1 VHNNVYVDRRRNIFC
16 IWADYIKKEKNAV
29 NLIGAIARRQ
39 MRMEVFTRIRLVARE
54 RFLEAN
60 AERIMNNLFRLMKQ
74 NVLTRSFSKWRVR
87 SYTEV
92 VREMQLRREQLR
104 QTIERHRHEA
114 EVMEA
119 HKQAKA
125 MRILRQRKQREVTNA
140 WIQMAKVMKAIRVK
154 EQVAKENLAYMQVKW
169 AT

>member
-1 VHNNVYVDRRRNIFC
+1 VNRRRNIFC

-39 MRMEVFTRIRLVARE
+39 LRMEVFTRIRLVARE
-54 RFLEAN
+54 HFLEAN
-60 AERIMNNLFRLMKQ
+60 AERIMTNLFRVLKQ

-92 VREMQLRREQLR
+92 VRELQLRREQLH
-104 QTIERHRHEA
+104 QTILRHRHEA

-125 MRILRQRKQREVTNA
+125 MRILKQRKQREVTNA
-140 WIQMAKVMKAIRVK
+140 WIQMAKTIKAIRVK
-154 EQVAKENLAYMQVKW
+154 QQLA
-169 AT
+169 

>member
-1 VHNNVYVDRRRNIFC
+1 MTHEYEHAVQVKEQLKTNYEKALATHISRVHNNVYVDRRRNIFC

-29 NLIGAIARRQ
+29 NLIGAIARRH

-60 AERIMNNLFRLMKQ
+60 AERIITNLFRLMRQ
-74 NVLTRSFSKWRVR
+74 NIVTRSFSKWRVR
-87 SYTEV
+87 AYTEV
-92 VREMQLRREQLR
+92 VREMVQRREQLQ
-104 QTIERHRHEA
+104 QTIMRHRHEA

-125 MRILRQRKQREVTNA
+125 MRILRQRK
-140 WIQMAKVMKAIRVK
+140 
-154 EQVAKENLAYMQVKW
+154 
-169 AT
+169 

>member
-1 VHNNVYVDRRRNIFC
+1 VERRRNIFC

-60 AERIMNNLFRLMKQ
+60 AERIMTNLFRLMKQ

-92 VREMQLRREQLR
+92 VREMQLRRE
-104 QTIERHRHEA
+104 
-114 EVMEA
+114 
-119 HKQAKA
+119 
-125 MRILRQRKQREVTNA
+125 
-140 WIQMAKVMKAIRVK
+140 
-154 EQVAKENLAYMQVKW
+154 
-169 AT
+169 

>member
-1 VHNNVYVDRRRNIFC
+1 MTGEYRHAVQVKEQLRANYEKALATQISRVKNNVYVDRRRNIFC

-60 AERIMNNLFRLMKQ
+60 AERIMGNLFRLMKH
-74 NVLTRSFSKWRVR
+74 NVITKAFSRWRVR

-92 VREMQLRREQLR
+92 VREM
-104 QTIERHRHEA
+104 
-114 EVMEA
+114 
-119 HKQAKA
+119 
-125 MRILRQRKQREVTNA
+125 
-140 WIQMAKVMKAIRVK
+140 
-154 EQVAKENLAYMQVKW
+154 
-169 AT
+169 

>member
-1 VHNNVYVDRRRNIFC
+1 M
-16 IWADYIKKEKNAV
+16 

-60 AERIMNNLFRLMKQ
+60 AERIMSNLFRLMKQ

-92 VREMQLRREQLR
+92 VREMQLRREQL
-104 QTIERHRHEA
+104 
-114 EVMEA
+114 
-119 HKQAKA
+119 K
-125 MRILRQRKQREVTNA
+125 
-140 WIQMAKVMKAIRVK
+140 
-154 EQVAKENLAYMQVKW
+154 
-169 AT
+169 

>member
-1 VHNNVYVDRRRNIFC
+1 VKNNVYVDRRRNIFC

-60 AERIMNNLFRLMKQ
+60 AERIMNNLFRLLKQ
-74 NVLTRSFSKWRVR
+74 NILTKSFSRWRVR

-92 VREMQLRREQLR
+92 VREMQLRKEQL
-104 QTIERHRHEA
+104 H
-114 EVMEA
+114 
-119 HKQAKA
+119 
-125 MRILRQRKQREVTNA
+125 
-140 WIQMAKVMKAIRVK
+140 
-154 EQVAKENLAYMQVKW
+154 
-169 AT
+169 

>member
-1 VHNNVYVDRRRNIFC
+1 M
-16 IWADYIKKEKNAV
+16 

-39 MRMEVFTRIRLVARE
+39 LRMEVFTRIRLVARE
-54 RFLEAN
+54 NFLEAN
-60 AERIMNNLFRLMKQ
+60 AERIITNLFRVLKQ

-92 VREMQLRREQLR
+92 VRELQLRREQLH
-104 QTIERHRHEA
+104 QTILRHRHEA

-125 MRILRQRKQREVTNA
+125 MRILKQRKQREVTNA
-140 WIQMAKVMKAIRVK
+140 WIQMAKTVKAIRVK
-154 EQVAKENLAYMQVKW
+154 QQLA
-169 AT
+169 

>member
-1 VHNNVYVDRRRNIFC
+1 VDRRRNIFC

-60 AERIMNNLFRLMKQ
+60 AERIMSNLFRLMKQ

-92 VREMQLRREQLR
+92 VREMQLRREQL
-104 QTIERHRHEA
+104 
-114 EVMEA
+114 
-119 HKQAKA
+119 K
-125 MRILRQRKQREVTNA
+125 
-140 WIQMAKVMKAIRVK
+140 
-154 EQVAKENLAYMQVKW
+154 
-169 AT
+169 

>member
-1 VHNNVYVDRRRNIFC
+1 MTGEYRHAVQVKEQLRANYEKALATHISRVKNNVYVDRRRNIFC

-60 AERIMNNLFRLMKQ
+60 AERIMGNLFRLMKH
-74 NVLTRSFSKWRVR
+74 NVITKAFSRWRVR

-92 VREMQLRREQLR
+92 VREM
-104 QTIERHRHEA
+104 
-114 EVMEA
+114 
-119 HKQAKA
+119 
-125 MRILRQRKQREVTNA
+125 
-140 WIQMAKVMKAIRVK
+140 
-154 EQVAKENLAYMQVKW
+154 
-169 AT
+169 